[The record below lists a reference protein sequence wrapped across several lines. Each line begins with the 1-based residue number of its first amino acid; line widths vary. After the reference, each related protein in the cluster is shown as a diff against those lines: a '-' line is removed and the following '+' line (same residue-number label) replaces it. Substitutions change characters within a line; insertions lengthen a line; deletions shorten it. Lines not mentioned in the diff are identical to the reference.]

1 MELTNLIKRFAYRI
15 EPKPEGGFI
24 ARSTDPTVPSLEAPT
39 REELQQKI
47 QANLV
52 AALGEKFPGLK
63 LPASL
68 PGQGLKPGV
77 QYEVHVERKP
87 GGGFSVHS
95 ENASGQESADQ
106 EKIDHAAEQLLGFV
120 DKHFPQI
127 SEAIA
132 AQAGSRDVKVF
143 VDKKTGSS
151 VNASLGF
158 DWKMLAPTSSGDA
171 KLESAVVEATTTE
184 TLSSNSTVSALNQS
198 GIANQSG
205 ISNAPITPE
214 AAGNWKL
221 FRFLLLLAVIAV
233 VVYFLIH
240 RG

>member
-1 MELTNLIKRFAYRI
+1 MELINFIKRFAYRI

-24 ARSTDPTVPSLEAPT
+24 ARSTDPTAPSLEAPT

-52 AALGEKFPGLK
+52 AALQERFPGMK
-63 LPASL
+63 LPL
-68 PGQGLKPGV
+68 PNQALKNPGV

-95 ENASGQESADQ
+95 EDASGKEPADH
-106 EKIDHAAEQLLGFV
+106 EKLDHMAEGLLDFV

-132 AQAGSRDVKVF
+132 TEAGSRDMKVL
-143 VDKKTGSS
+143 VDKKTGGS
-151 VNASLGF
+151 VSASAAF
-158 DWKMLAPTSSGDA
+158 DWKMLAPTSPMPSQGTT
-171 KLESAVVEATTTE
+171 LEGAVVEATTTE
-184 TLSSNSTVSALNQS
+184 TLSPNVAVPDLNP
-198 GIANQSG
+198 AF
-205 ISNAPITPE
+205 SNAPITPE
-214 AAGNWKL
+214 AGGNWKL
-221 FRFLLLLAVIAV
+221 FRLLLVLAILGV
-233 VVYFLIH
+233 VVYFVLH

>member
-1 MELTNLIKRFAYRI
+1 MELANFIKRFAYRI

-24 ARSTDPTVPSLEAPT
+24 ARSTDPTAPSLEAPT

-52 AALGEKFPGLK
+52 AALQERFPGMK
-63 LPASL
+63 LPL
-68 PGQGLKPGV
+68 PNHELKRGV

-95 ENASGQESADQ
+95 EDASGKEPADH
-106 EKIDHAAEQLLGFV
+106 EKFDHMAEGLLDFV

-132 AQAGSRDVKVF
+132 TQAGSRDLQVF

-151 VNASLGF
+151 VSASAAF
-158 DWKMLAPTSSGDA
+158 DWKLLAPTSAMPSEGTT
-171 KLESAVVEATTTE
+171 LEGAVEATTTE
-184 TLSSNSTVSALNQS
+184 TLSPNAVVPALNP
-198 GIANQSG
+198 GL
-205 ISNAPITPE
+205 SNAPITPE
-214 AAGNWKL
+214 AGGNWKL
-221 FRFLLLLAVIAV
+221 FRFLLGLLILCVI
-233 VVYFLIH
+233 VYFLLH